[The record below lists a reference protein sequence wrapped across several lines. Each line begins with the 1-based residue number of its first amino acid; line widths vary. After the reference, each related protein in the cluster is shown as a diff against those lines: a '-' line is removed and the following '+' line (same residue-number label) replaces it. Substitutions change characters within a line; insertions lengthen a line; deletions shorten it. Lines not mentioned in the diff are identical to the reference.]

1 VAAVSQISHR
11 GSEGH
16 TYYQRKRADGMT
28 GKCALRAL
36 KRKISD
42 TLYEQMLHDTRPSQD
57 PGGHSGNDAASSAAG
72 SHPDTPA
79 LRTSHSRATTNF
91 KTATGDQTM
100 LTSQPAP
107 DKRRT
112 SRSAAGVQ
120 VEPRPRPAPRARA
133 GTTLTPAS
141 TGHNP
146 RRRSRPTSPG
156 T

>member
-1 VAAVSQISHR
+1 
-11 GSEGH
+11 
-16 TYYQRKRADGMT
+16 MT

-79 LRTSHSRATTNF
+79 LRTSHSRATTNSR
-91 KTATGDQTM
+91 TATGDQTM

-112 SRSAAGVQ
+112 SRSAAGGQ
-120 VEPRPRPAPRARA
+120 VEARPRPAPRARA
-133 GTTLTPAS
+133 VNDLDASEHRPQSPAQEQANLTRHL
-141 TGHNP
+141 TQRGP
-146 RRRSRPTSPG
+146 RSARAPSS
-156 T
+156 